1 MIQCKHQNKNMKEGT
16 YMSDLNYIIEM
27 LELKDN
33 NIKFYEN
40 CYHKE
45 KIKGIYHKVFDG
57 ILTYQPVCCEKCG
70 ILFDNNIEKHGFI
83 TSNIKIP
90 DVAGFKTI
98 LRLKKQRYLCKHC
111 GKTFTL
117 RDNVTEYGC
126 FISKNTKWKIAN
138 ELRNKISEKD
148 IARNNNVS
156 PNTVERIID
165 SYYDTRKIYSNYL
178 PEILSF
184 DEFKSVK
191 SADGAMSF
199 HMCDGETGQTI
210 DIVEDRKLS
219 SLLKYFNHYS
229 FKARKS
235 VKFIIIDMYSPYVS
249 LIQKMF
255 PNAQIIIDTFHLIQ
269 LISRSLNK
277 TRIKAMKSN
286 KCAYNKMKR
295 YWKLILKNRNEL
307 DYSKWKKYTC
317 FPNLMTEIDIVDYI
331 LDQNIELKMTY
342 YKYQEILQSIKEKN
356 YENFI
361 YAITNVNNLIS
372 DYMKTSIKTLTEF
385 KDKIYNTFNNNYHN
399 GYIEGNNNF
408 IKVLKRIAF
417 GFRSFR
423 RFKARIMICKGL
435 VKINKKKANA
445 FASAS

>member
-1 MIQCKHQNKNMKEGT
+1 
-16 YMSDLNYIIEM
+16 MSELNYIIEM

-45 KIKGIYHKVFDG
+45 KIKGISHKIFEG
-57 ILTYQPVCCEKCG
+57 ILTYQPICCEKCG
-70 ILFDNNIEKHGFI
+70 VLFDNNFEKHGFI

-111 GKTFTL
+111 GKAFTL

-148 IARNNNVS
+148 IAKNNNVS
-156 PNTVERIID
+156 PNTVERIMD
-165 SYYDTRKIYSNYL
+165 SYYETQKLYKNYL
-178 PEILSF
+178 PEVLSF

-199 HMCDGETGQTI
+199 HMCNGETGQTI
-210 DIVEDRKLS
+210 DIVEDRKLL
-219 SLLKYFNHYS
+219 SLLKYFGYYS
-229 FKARKS
+229 FKARNS

-255 PNAQIIIDTFHLIQ
+255 PNAQIIIDTFHLVQ

-277 TRIKAMKSN
+277 TRIRTMKNNKAV
-286 KCAYNKMKR
+286 YNKIKR
-295 YWKLILKNRNEL
+295 YWKLILKDRNEL
-307 DYSKWKKYTC
+307 DYSKWKRYTC
-317 FPNLMTEIDIVDYI
+317 FPNLMTEIDVVNYI
-331 LDQNIELKMTY
+331 LDQSIELKTTY
-342 YKYQEILQSIKEKN
+342 YKYQELLQSIRDKD
-356 YENFI
+356 YDNFI
-361 YAITNVNNLIS
+361 YAISNVNNSVS
-372 DYMKTSIKTLTEF
+372 DYMKTSIKTLIEF
-385 KDKIYNTFNNNYHN
+385 KDKIYNTFNNNYNN

-445 FASAS
+445 FASAL